1 MMLSISATNGL
12 KSVIIFIKEIKCFRH
27 CFLYPRTVC
36 IIRNRDILLS
46 SSNAGVGKVP

>member
-27 CFLYPRTVC
+27 CFLYPRTVY

-46 SSNAGVGKVP
+46 SSNAGVSKVP